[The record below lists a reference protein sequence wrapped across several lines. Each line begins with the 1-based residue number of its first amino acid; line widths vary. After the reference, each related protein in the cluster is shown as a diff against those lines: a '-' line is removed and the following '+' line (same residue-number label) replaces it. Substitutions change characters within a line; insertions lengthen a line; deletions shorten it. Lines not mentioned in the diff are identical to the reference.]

1 MKKLLLINAVGLAEE
16 LISEKTPNLKH
27 YYDQNNQYLKPP
39 CPAVTCT
46 SQATLMTGKTPQEHG
61 IVANGW
67 YFRDLAQVWLWRQT
81 NQLIHGDKFWDKI
94 KKEKP
99 DFKTAKMFWWY
110 NMYSSADMSVTPRPI
125 YRSDGSKYPGSYSHP
140 ASLNDD
146 LEKEI
151 GKFPLFDFWGPMTS
165 IKSTQWIAD
174 SSIHVMNKDNPDLCL
189 VYLPHLDYNL
199 QRVGPNHPSIETD
212 MIELDGVIG
221 DLRKC
226 AEKNDYDVMILS
238 EYGIMEVDKPIHIN
252 RALRKNGFIEVRM
265 EVGEE
270 HFDAGAS
277 KAFAV
282 ADHQLAHVYVQNPAD
297 IAKVVKVL
305 EKLDGIDEV
314 LVGDE
319 REKVQ
324 LNHPRSG
331 EIVCLAKKNAWF
343 TYYYWLNDQL
353 APDYA
358 RCVDIHQKP
367 GYDPVELFMIPG
379 GKPKAAWTVLKKKL
393 GFRYLLD
400 VIPLDANLVKGSH
413 GVMTEKECQGPLLIS
428 NIKLEN
434 SEQTLPMENFSSL
447 VENYFLRDS

>member
-1 MKKLLLINAVGLAEE
+1 MKKLLIINAVGLAEE
-16 LISEKTPNLKH
+16 LISEKTPNLK
-27 YYDQNNQYLKPP
+27 YYYNQHKQYLKPP

-81 NQLIHGDKFWDKI
+81 NQLIDGEKFWDKI
-94 KKEKP
+94 KKQQP

-110 NMYSSADMSVTPRPI
+110 NMYSTAELSATPRPI
-125 YRSDGSKYPGSYSHP
+125 YRSDGSKYPGSYTFP
-140 ASLNDD
+140 ADLNDQ

-151 GKFPLFDFWGPMTS
+151 GQFPLFDFWGPMTS

-174 SSIHVMNKDNPDLCL
+174 ASIHVMNKENPNLCL

-199 QRVGPNHPSIETD
+199 QRVGPNDPSIITD
-212 MIELDGVIG
+212 MIELDKVIG
-221 DLRKC
+221 DLRSC
-226 AEKNDYDVMILS
+226 AEKNDYEVMILS
-238 EYGIMEVDKPIHIN
+238 EYGIMEVDKPVHIN
-252 RALRKNGFIEVRM
+252 RELRKNGLIQVRM

-277 KAFAV
+277 RAFAV
-282 ADHQLAHVYVQNPAD
+282 ADHQLAHVYIRDKEDVSKV
-297 IAKVVKVL
+297 AKIL
-305 EKLDGIDEV
+305 EKMDGIEEV
-314 LVGDE
+314 LVGEE

-343 TYYYWLNDQL
+343 TYYYWLNDDL

-358 RCVDIHQKP
+358 RCVDIHKKP
-367 GYDPVELFMIPG
+367 GYDPVELFMISG

-428 NIKLEN
+428 SVPLKNQ
-434 SEQTLPMENFSSL
+434 EQTLPMEDFSAI
-447 VENYFLRDS
+447 VESYFL